1 MTLLRKRFMMM
12 VPLFSLLLTVGVF
25 ASNESSEDEFPQ
37 KSNLSHLMEKVDI
50 GGYSFWQFGQIVKGY
65 NYQMQ
70 QSFNKQWQNNVLI
83 GLTLNAH
90 PTKELAIILNPE
102 FFLNYPFPQLKN
114 MPKSVRPFG
123 IAYINEARG
132 QYSFGNLDKPFLQLN
147 LGMFAFK
154 YNQEVRNL
162 GEYLFRT
169 GTYPTY
175 IINEFDFPKARLLG
189 LHASVDPISSLH
201 ADILFISEATMFPLY
216 DFSLAAILSYK
227 PIKALD
233 FGGGIDFARCIPV
246 DSKRTSPQVR
256 ASDNGGFNSYITQSG
271 DTAFYS
277 FQATKLMLRSTIDI
291 KAFFGSPEIFGS
303 EDLKLYG
310 EICWVGIG
318 GYNAKQAVDS
328 INNVVY
334 HPWYNDLNQ
343 RTPRM
348 FGFNFPAFHV
358 LDVLSAEF
366 EYFPSVIPN
375 DFRNVVYTQTPVPY
389 FSKPISEYKESTY
402 NKGFWRW
409 SIYAKKEL
417 VKGFSVTAAA
427 AFDHLR
433 TTDMDGFAY
442 EGENLTKAGDWHW
455 KLKLGYSF

>member
-1 MTLLRKRFMMM
+1 MTFLRKRFLML
-12 VPLFSLLLTVGVF
+12 VPLFLSLLTFSLF
-25 ASNESSEDEFPQ
+25 AFDDLDEDESSQ
-37 KSNLSHLMEKVDI
+37 KGNLAQLMEKVNI
-50 GGYSFWQFGQIVKGY
+50 GGYSFWQFGQIVNGY
-65 NYQMQ
+65 NYQMGQ
-70 QSFNKQWQNNVLI
+70 EFNKQWQNNVLI
-83 GLTLNAH
+83 GLTINAH
-90 PTKELAIILNPE
+90 PTKELSIILNPE

-114 MPKSVRPFG
+114 APKSVRPFG

-132 QYSFGNLDKPFLQLN
+132 QYSFGDLDNPFLQLN

-189 LHASVDPISSLH
+189 LHAGINPITNLH
-201 ADILFISEATMFPLY
+201 ADILFTSEATMFPLY
-216 DFSLAAILSYK
+216 DFSLAGILNYKFFNAIDVG
-227 PIKALD
+227 A
-233 FGGGIDFARCIPV
+233 GIDFARLIPV
-246 DSKRTSPQVR
+246 DDKRTSPELR
-256 ASDNGGFNSYITQSG
+256 ASESGGFNSYITQSG

-277 FQATKLMLRSTIDI
+277 FKATKLMMRSTIDI
-291 KAFFGSPEIFGS
+291 KAFFGSPQFFGP

-318 GYNAKQAVDS
+318 GYNAKKVIDS
-328 INNVVY
+328 VNNIVY
-334 HPWYNDLNQ
+334 YPWYNDLNQ

-348 FGFNFPAFHV
+348 FGFNFPAFKV

-375 DFRNVVYTQTPVPY
+375 DFKNVVYTQTPVPY
-389 FSKPISEYKESTY
+389 FTKPISEYNESTY
-402 NKGFWRW
+402 SKGFWRW
-409 SIYAKKEL
+409 SIYAKKMV

-427 AFDHLR
+427 AFDHSR
-433 TTDMDGFAY
+433 TTNMDGFDY
-442 EGENLTKAGDWHW
+442 EGENLTKKGNWHW

>member
-1 MTLLRKRFMMM
+1 MTLLRKRFMIV

-25 ASNESSEDEFPQ
+25 ASDGISDDAFPQ
-37 KSNLSHLMEKVDI
+37 KNNLAQLMEKVNI
-50 GGYSFWQFGQIVKGY
+50 GGYGFWQFGQIVNGY
-65 NYQMQ
+65 NYQMGVE
-70 QSFNKQWQNNVLI
+70 FNKQWQNNVLI

-114 MPKSVRPFG
+114 FPKSVRPFG

-132 QYSFGNLDKPFLQLN
+132 QYSFGNLDKPFLKLS

-189 LHASVDPISSLH
+189 LHAAIDPVSSLH
-201 ADILFISEATMFPLY
+201 ADILLISEATMFPLY

-233 FGGGIDFARCIPV
+233 FGGGIDFARCFPV
-246 DSKRTSPQVR
+246 NGELTSPTSV
-256 ASDNGGFNSYITQSG
+256 SGGANAYITQTG
-271 DTAFYS
+271 DTAYYS
-277 FQATKLMLRSTIDI
+277 FKATKLMLRSTIDI

-318 GYNAKQAVDS
+318 GYNGKEVRDS
-328 INNVVY
+328 TGLLLNY
-334 HPWYNDLNQ
+334 PWYNDINE

-366 EYFPSVIPN
+366 EYFPSLIPN
-375 DFRNVVYTQTPVPY
+375 DFRNVVNAQMPMPY
-389 FSKPISEYKESTY
+389 FTKPLNDYDKNTY
-402 NKGFWRW
+402 NQGFWRW
-409 SIYAKKEL
+409 SVYAKKTV

-433 TTDMDGFAY
+433 TTDMDGYAR
-442 EGENLTKAGDWHW
+442 EGEDLTKKGNWHW
-455 KLKLGYSF
+455 KLKFGYSF